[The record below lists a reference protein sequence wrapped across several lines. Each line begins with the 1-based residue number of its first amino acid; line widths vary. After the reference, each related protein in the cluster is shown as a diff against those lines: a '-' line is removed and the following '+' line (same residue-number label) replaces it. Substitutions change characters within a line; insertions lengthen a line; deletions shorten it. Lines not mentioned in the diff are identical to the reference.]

1 MTSGPTL
8 PPGLRQ
14 LGSALADA
22 LDNLTTRAIG
32 LDPVALARIAALD
45 GRVLAIE
52 AIVPAWPGLK
62 PGALRFTLTFE
73 QQALRVRPGTAHEP
87 DAHARVRGPLPTLI
101 GWLTSPKATLAPDLE
116 LEGDLQLIEAV
127 GALAGDYRPDW
138 TSPVGRFVGPA
149 VASTVLN
156 ALDAASAGFGLV
168 RNLLRDTAA
177 DGARQVFSDRTLATA
192 FLDELDALRA
202 DVDRLAARID
212 LAESRSVHQKPAA
225 VAPDDSAGRPMP

>member
-127 GALAGDYRPDW
+127 MNLPRCEVQKIMTMISLLQCQRKIVHLLHLKLHQTKAM
-138 TSPVGRFVGPA
+138 
-149 VASTVLN
+149 ASLIAQIMFLITRMMIHPNLN
-156 ALDAASAGFGLV
+156 QQMM
-168 RNLLRDTAA
+168 T
-177 DGARQVFSDRTLATA
+177 
-192 FLDELDALRA
+192 
-202 DVDRLAARID
+202 
-212 LAESRSVHQKPAA
+212 
-225 VAPDDSAGRPMP
+225 